1 VGKLAGFGIANIIEV
16 RTVKDRTLTHFR
28 MNLAAIKN
36 MSLTTEGYEPD
47 LVEQYGTTTNEGA
60 GTCVVLSELNVSGPI
75 KSPQF
80 KREMA
85 RRFGVLSDMFRVQ
98 INGEELSK
106 EDVKYEHRFPNEGVE
121 EEEIAPGKRIKWW
134 IGFTKQPIKDEISR
148 GVSVIVRGR
157 LAQEPFFFNLSG
169 GTGSQ
174 HGLQYLAGEVQAD
187 YLDEYEEDLIISGR
201 LKVRWDHPDA
211 APLLA
216 WGQKKVKN
224 LLKKWGDLR
233 TQDKI
238 DKLTLSTNLVE
249 RIKRFTPR
257 ERDDIMK
264 AVNRLSKEPA
274 LDEKRFRE
282 QVEFLLRGYESQNVM
297 DIIHAF
303 DSTSPEAYADF
314 IEVLKEW
321 DVVKAVNL
329 ARILTGNIK
338 VIDKFG
344 QMIKA
349 GVREKPDM
357 HDLLIENP
365 WLIDPQ
371 WDFLEHEATLDQ
383 IIQKYV
389 DKEKSKAKAGSGA
402 TEPDFFCLAGGGV
415 AKVVEIKRPGE
426 RMGTDELDQ
435 TRDYVLYLRRH
446 IGQTSDPRYE
456 IHDVEGYLIVD
467 SVSDD
472 LRELIGIMK
481 GANIFVIKWD
491 DLLRS
496 ACHRYQQYYRI
507 VKERAPSDDPRM
519 EALRELESQGLGSST
534 SSSRKSP
541 PDKKRAKSEDKTP
554 GS

>member
-1 VGKLAGFGIANIIEV
+1 
-16 RTVKDRTLTHFR
+16 
-28 MNLAAIKN
+28 
-36 MSLTTEGYEPD
+36 
-47 LVEQYGTTTNEGA
+47 
-60 GTCVVLSELNVSGPI
+60 
-75 KSPQF
+75 
-80 KREMA
+80 
-85 RRFGVLSDMFRVQ
+85 
-98 INGEELSK
+98 
-106 EDVKYEHRFPNEGVE
+106 
-121 EEEIAPGKRIKWW
+121 
-134 IGFTKQPIKDEISR
+134 
-148 GVSVIVRGR
+148 
-157 LAQEPFFFNLSG
+157 
-169 GTGSQ
+169 
-174 HGLQYLAGEVQAD
+174 
-187 YLDEYEEDLIISGR
+187 
-201 LKVRWDHPDA
+201 
-211 APLLA
+211 
-216 WGQKKVKN
+216 
-224 LLKKWGDLR
+224 
-233 TQDKI
+233 
-238 DKLTLSTNLVE
+238 
-249 RIKRFTPR
+249 
-257 ERDDIMK
+257 MK

-481 GANIFVIKWD
+481 GAKIFVIKWD